1 MKEISE
7 WLFKPDIPRAEN
19 TDMTASMYEAVLSC
33 VQDGISVLKP
43 DFTIIYVNRAMRC
56 RYHSA
61 AGITGKK
68 CYKVYHKRNKPCA
81 NCPTLRAV
89 RTGTPQTDLIPSE
102 TPGADSWEKLYAVP
116 VLNSA
121 DECVMIIEY
130 VRDITIQK
138 RNENNMNELAEMY
151 EGLEAQNDAL
161 AEILKQRDVYRE
173 DLEQTIT
180 ENFEKFVRPA
190 LDYLKKNTKSRDVDI
205 LSGIIDE
212 IIYPITK
219 KRPADMDKLTPREM
233 QICAMIKEGCTSKE
247 IADKLIISKKTV
259 DFHRGN
265 IRAKLE
271 LNGQNLRAYLERKL

>member
-1 MKEISE
+1 MKDFSP

-19 TDMTASMYEAVLSC
+19 TEMTADMYEAVLSC
-33 VQDGISVLKP
+33 VQDGISMLKP
-43 DFTIIYVNRAMRC
+43 DFTIIYANRTMRI
-56 RYHSA
+56 RYNSDMN
-61 AGITGKK
+61 ITGRK
-68 CYKVYHKRNKPCA
+68 CYEVYHNRSAPCL
-81 NCPTLRAV
+81 NCPTLRAM
-89 RTGTPQTDLIPSE
+89 RTLKPQTDLIPSE
-102 TPGADSWEKLYAVP
+102 GASDSWETLYSVP

-121 DECVMIIEY
+121 DECIMIIEY
-130 VRDITIQK
+130 VRDISVQK
-138 RNENNMNELAEMY
+138 RNENNMHELAEMY

-190 LDYLKKNTKSRDVDI
+190 LDYLKKNAKSRDVDI

-219 KRPADMDKLTPREM
+219 KRPSDMDKLTPREL
-233 QICAMIKEGCTSKE
+233 QICAMIKEGNTSKE
-247 IADKLIISKKTV
+247 IADKLFLSKKTV

-265 IRAKLE
+265 IRNKLK
-271 LNGQNLRAYLERKL
+271 LNGDNLRSYLERKF